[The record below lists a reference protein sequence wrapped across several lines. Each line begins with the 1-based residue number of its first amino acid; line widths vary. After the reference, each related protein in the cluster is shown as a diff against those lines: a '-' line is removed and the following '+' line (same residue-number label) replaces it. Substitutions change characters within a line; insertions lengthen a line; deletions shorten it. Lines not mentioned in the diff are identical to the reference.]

1 MNVFTDSIYNTFN
14 LGLSMINIE
23 NLALEL
29 DKYDI
34 FEGMTSISAVIKSIS
49 QNLSN
54 RKILAVLYDR
64 DREDK
69 KSREIAFI
77 KRCSSDMG
85 FDVLPVTCERLSELT
100 SGETHGGI
108 VAICSKRTFNDSFV
122 NKLTNAS
129 FFALIDGIEDP
140 YNFAYSIRSLYAAG
154 ADGIILP
161 PRNWMDYSGTVARS
175 SAGTSELAN
184 IYVCDTLEAVKTFKD
199 AGFKIICASIR
210 DSVSIYEYD
219 FNSPTL
225 LIVGGEKRGISRKLL
240 ELSDANVR
248 IEYGREFMGSLP
260 SASAVSVIAF
270 EIARQKAQY
279 NK

>member
-1 MNVFTDSIYNTFN
+1 
-14 LGLSMINIE
+14 MINLE

-49 QNLSN
+49 LSLSDRN
-54 RKILAVLYDR
+54 IIAVLYDSE
-64 DREDK
+64 REEK
-69 KSREIAFI
+69 KSRELSFI
-77 KRCSSDMG
+77 KRCSSDIG
-85 FDVLPVTCERLSELT
+85 FDMVSVSSETLSKLS
-100 SGETHGGI
+100 SGNTHGGI
-108 VAICSKRTFNDSFV
+108 IAICSKRSFPADFTD
-122 NKLTNAS
+122 KLSGTS
-129 FFALIDGIEDP
+129 FYALIDGIEDP

-154 ADGIILP
+154 VDGIILP

-175 SAGTSELAN
+175 SAGTSELAS
-184 IYVCDTLEAVKTFKD
+184 IYVCDTLEAVKKFKD
-199 AGFKIICASIR
+199 AGFKIVCASIR

-219 FNSPTL
+219 FTSPTL

-248 IEYGREFMGSLP
+248 IEYGKDFMGSLP

-270 EIARQKAQY
+270 EIVRQKALA

>member
-1 MNVFTDSIYNTFN
+1 MFN
-14 LGLSMINIE
+14 LENI
-23 NLALEL
+23 ALEL

-49 QNLSN
+49 HNMSD
-54 RKILAVLYDR
+54 RKIFAILYDAQ
-64 DREDK
+64 REDK
-69 KSREIAFI
+69 KSRELSFI
-77 KRCSSDMG
+77 KRCASDMG
-85 FDVLPVTCERLSELT
+85 FDVLPVSPDKLSELT
-100 SGETHGGI
+100 SGDTHGGI
-108 VAICSKRTFNDSFV
+108 LAITSKRTFSCNFV
-122 NKLTNAS
+122 NKLTNTS
-129 FFALIDGIEDP
+129 FYALIDGIEDP

-154 ADGIILP
+154 VDGIILP

-175 SAGTSELAN
+175 SAGTSELAE
-184 IYVCDTLEAVKTFKD
+184 IYVCDTLEAVKQFKE
-199 AGFKIICASIR
+199 AGFKVVCASIR

-219 FNSPTL
+219 FTSPTL

-270 EIARQKAQY
+270 EIARQKASHR
-279 NK
+279 K